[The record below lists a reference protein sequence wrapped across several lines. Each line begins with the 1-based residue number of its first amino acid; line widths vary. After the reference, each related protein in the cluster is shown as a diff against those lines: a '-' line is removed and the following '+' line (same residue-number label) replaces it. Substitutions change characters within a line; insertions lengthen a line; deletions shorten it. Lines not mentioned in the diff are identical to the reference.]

1 MNVKIVFSRKGLDS
15 SDQGGRGISPI
26 VNGRPISIPIPTRHR
41 PSGTTYDD
49 LGLGEVVAQATRGR
63 LNGASCCHHDP
74 MFEAGRCAF
83 GQTGAA
89 QSHLSNNGVG
99 VGDVFLFFGLFG
111 NLDHSD
117 RHHRIF
123 GYLEVEEV
131 IAPGSSPDGERLLQG
146 FTRRHPHTIGDWH
159 PNNTIYVGKGLTAVA
174 AGLGLRLSSADG
186 LASRWNVP
194 PWLRRAGLTYHAKPE
209 RWGRDNTLR
218 AAARGQEFV
227 SDVSG
232 VAEAIPWLDRIL
244 TEISGEECAARRT
257 N

>member
-1 MNVKIVFSRKGLDS
+1 MKIVFSRKGLDS

-26 VNGRPISIPIPTRHR
+26 INGRPISIPIPTRHR

-111 NLDHSD
+111 NLDRSD

-146 FTRRHPHTIGDWH
+146 FRRRHPHTIGDWH

>member
-1 MNVKIVFSRKGLDS
+1 MSVKIVLSRKGLDS

-49 LGLGEVVAQATRGR
+49 LGLGEVVGQATNGR
-63 LNGASCCHHDP
+63 LDGASYCHHDP

-83 GQTGAA
+83 GQAGAA
-89 QSHLSNNGVG
+89 QSHLSNTGVG
-99 VGDVFLFFGLFG
+99 LGDVFLFFGLFG
-111 NLDHSD
+111 NPDHSD

-131 IAPGSSPDGERLLQG
+131 IAPGSSPDSERLLQG
-146 FTRRHPHTIGDWH
+146 FSRRHPHTIGDWH
-159 PNNTIYVGKGLTAVA
+159 PNNTIYVGKGTTAVA

-209 RWGRDNTLR
+209 RWGCDNTLH
-218 AAARGQEFV
+218 AVARGQEFV

-232 VAEAIPWLDRIL
+232 IAEAIPWLDRIM
-244 TEISGEECAARRT
+244 TEISGKECSAGKT

>member
-1 MNVKIVFSRKGLDS
+1 MKIVFSRKGLDS

-49 LGLGEVVAQATRGR
+49 LGLGEVMAQATRGR

-111 NLDHSD
+111 NLDRSD

-218 AAARGQEFV
+218 TAARGQEFV

>member
-1 MNVKIVFSRKGLDS
+1 MKIVFSRKGLDS

-26 VNGRPISIPIPTRHR
+26 INGRPISIPIPTRHR

-111 NLDHSD
+111 NLDRSD

-244 TEISGEECAARRT
+244 TEISGEEYAARRT

>member
-1 MNVKIVFSRKGLDS
+1 MKIVFSRKGLDS

-26 VNGRPISIPIPTRHR
+26 INGRPISIPIPTRHR

-49 LGLGEVVAQATRGR
+49 LGLGEVVAQATKGR

-111 NLDHSD
+111 NLDRSD

-244 TEISGEECAARRT
+244 TEISGEEYAARRT

>member
-1 MNVKIVFSRKGLDS
+1 MKIVFSRKGLDS

-41 PSGTTYDD
+41 PSGTTYDN

-111 NLDHSD
+111 NLDRSD

-131 IAPGSSPDGERLLQG
+131 IAPGSSPDCEGLLQG

-159 PNNTIYVGKGLTAVA
+159 PNNTIYIGKGLTAVA

-209 RWGRDNTLR
+209 RWGRDSTLR

>member
-1 MNVKIVFSRKGLDS
+1 MKIVFSRKGLDS
-15 SDQGGRGISPI
+15 SDQGGCGISPI

-49 LGLGEVVAQATRGR
+49 LGLGEVVVQATKGR
-63 LNGASCCHHDP
+63 LNGGSYCHHDP

-111 NLDHSD
+111 NLDRSD
-117 RHHRIF
+117 RHHRFF

-131 IAPGSSPDGERLLQG
+131 IAPGSGPDREHLLRG

-159 PNNTIYVGKGLTAVA
+159 PNNTIYVGRGLTAVA
-174 AGLGLRLSSADG
+174 AGLALRLSSADG
-186 LASRWNVP
+186 PASRWNVP

-209 RWGRDNTLR
+209 RWGRDNTLQ
-218 AAARGQEFV
+218 AVARGQEFV

-232 VAEAIPWLDRIL
+232 VAGAIPWLDRIL
-244 TEISGEECAARRT
+244 TEISGEQCAARRT

>member
-1 MNVKIVFSRKGLDS
+1 MKIVLSRKGLDS
-15 SDQGGRGISPI
+15 SAQGGRGISPI

-49 LGLGEVVAQATRGR
+49 LGLGEIVVHATNGR
-63 LNGASCCHHDP
+63 LNGACYCHHDP

-99 VGDVFLFFGLFG
+99 AGDVFLFFGLFG
-111 NLDHSD
+111 NVDRSD

-131 IAPGSSPDGERLLQG
+131 LAPGSSPGCEPLLHG
-146 FTRRHPHTIGDWH
+146 FSRRHPHTIGDWH
-159 PNNTIYVGKGLTAVA
+159 PNNTIYVGKGTTAVA
-174 AGLGLRLSSADG
+174 AGLGLRLSAADG
-186 LASRWNVP
+186 PASRWNVP
-194 PWLRRAGLTYHAKPE
+194 PWLRGAGLTYHAKPG
-209 RWGRDNTLR
+209 RWGCDNTLQ

-227 SDVSG
+227 SDISG

-244 TEISGEECAARRT
+244 MEISEDERPTRIT

>member
-1 MNVKIVFSRKGLDS
+1 MKIVFSRKGLDS

-26 VNGRPISIPIPTRHR
+26 VNGQPISIPIPTRHR

-49 LGLGEVVAQATRGR
+49 LGLGEVVAQATKGR
-63 LNGASCCHHDP
+63 LNGASGCHHDP

-111 NLDHSD
+111 NLDRSD

-131 IAPGSSPDGERLLQG
+131 IAPGPSPDREHLLHG
-146 FTRRHPHTIGDWH
+146 FTRPHPHAIGNWH
-159 PNNTIYVGKGLTAVA
+159 PNNTIYVGKGMTAVA

-209 RWGRDNTLR
+209 RWGRDNTLQ

-232 VAEAIPWLDRIL
+232 VTEAIPWLDRIL
-244 TEISGEECAARRT
+244 TEISGEKCAARKT